1 MKRIF
6 FKGRFIFIP
15 IAVAAFLS
23 LISFVVMQLWNN
35 LLPDILHVGVI
46 TFWQAMGI
54 FVLCKILFG
63 FGRGKRG
70 GWGGN
75 PWGGNPWGGNPW
87 MRQKMQERFRSMT
100 PEQKEKFKQ
109 KMSDRACGPWGHRT
123 GEHPFKQAW
132 EQFEAEDREKKT
144 EE

>member
-54 FVLCKILFG
+54 FILCKILFG

-70 GWGGN
+70 G
-75 PWGGNPWGGNPW
+75 PWGGGPWGGNPW
-87 MRQKMQERFRSMT
+87 MRHKMQERFRSMT

-109 KMSDRACGPWGHRT
+109 KMRDRACGPWGRND
-123 GEHPFKQAW
+123 EHPFKQAW